1 MRIGE
6 KIRVLRKEK
15 GLTQKQLAEKCYLS
29 PKTIFNIEK
38 NINNPKID
46 DLQRI
51 ATALKVDISYFQ
63 DQKKLYLSEEE
74 YEELKKAKE
83 ILNRIIK

>member
-6 KIRVLRKEK
+6 KIKVLRKEK

>member
-15 GLTQKQLAEKCYLS
+15 GLTQKQLAEKCYLN